1 MIANLK
7 AVFGQLAESGE
18 AKVLYIGFDA
28 GAAEKIYR
36 AAGTE
41 YRVIESV
48 FHVMA
53 TAIRY
58 PAQEKQMIADQ
69 VDAARRKSEAEA
81 KAKQIAVEQKRAA
94 VQKALKDLQ
103 TAVIAADPEM
113 QNTAAEIQAKQT
125 AADGKTAGAKLLRQ
139 RAAASDEVFK
149 VANDAE
155 TKSAA
160 ANERDR
166 LSAEADAAEE
176 AAGKLADEASD
187 LSDKLE
193 AALNPKKKK

>member
-1 MIANLK
+1 M
-7 AVFGQLAESGE
+7 
-18 AKVLYIGFDA
+18 
-28 GAAEKIYR
+28 
-36 AAGTE
+36 
-41 YRVIESV
+41 
-48 FHVMA
+48 
-53 TAIRY
+53 
-58 PAQEKQMIADQ
+58 
-69 VDAARRKSEAEA
+69 
-81 KAKQIAVEQKRAA
+81 
-94 VQKALKDLQ
+94 
-103 TAVIAADPEM
+103 IAADPEM

-193 AALNPKKKK
+193 AALNPKKKKQL